1 MKLEAQ
7 MNLTLQRP
15 KRHSVLE
22 RNPISLSQTGR
33 RGEEGGGGSVHP
45 VGEDVCKGDAGGKP
59 NQLSLRCLAQG
70 EGEQTEEREHVRGV
84 KAPQQLSV
92 CLFSCSVPQPEA

>member
-15 KRHSVLE
+15 NRHSVLE

-33 RGEEGGGGSVHP
+33 RGEEGLSTREDRTSASVMREGNETKSAVPQVFGPGGG
-45 VGEDVCKGDAGGKP
+45 GADGG
-59 NQLSLRCLAQG
+59 
-70 EGEQTEEREHVRGV
+70 EHVRGV
-84 KAPQQLSV
+84 KAPQRLSV
-92 CLFSCSVPQPEA
+92 CLFSCPVPQPEA